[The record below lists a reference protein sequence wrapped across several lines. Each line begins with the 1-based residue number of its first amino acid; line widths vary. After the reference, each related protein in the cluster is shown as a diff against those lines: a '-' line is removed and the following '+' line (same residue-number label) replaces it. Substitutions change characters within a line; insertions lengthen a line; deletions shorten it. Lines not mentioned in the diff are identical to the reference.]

1 MFRFLLTI
9 FSLIGVYS
17 FFNQK
22 VLKRSDPFIINMSS
36 TLLNNGNLPL
46 FSKFDN
52 DQVEGDITAILT
64 NLEKAQSLTM
74 FILYFH

>member
-17 FFNQK
+17 FNVER
-22 VLKRSDPFIINMSS
+22 VLKRSDRLILNMNSN
-36 TLLNNGNLPL
+36 TLLNNKQLPL

-52 DQVEGDITAILT
+52 DQVEGDITTILT
-64 NLEKAQSLTM
+64 NLEKDFSRTRNIA
-74 FILYFH
+74 